1 MRQNKGGGRLGKE
14 SHFRLLFDCAAMMRR
29 GEENAADEVDSV
41 IDKLVAMR
49 GKRPGTLCTALTGEK
64 ELRRSFV
71 RETMMTYTYLTEADC
86 RMVCKRARDL
96 LLTQPMLLE
105 LAAPIKIVGTFWRRM
120 VFVLRS
126 LVDLT

>member
-64 ELRRSFV
+64 ELRIKV
-71 RETMMTYTYLTEADC
+71 I
-86 RMVCKRARDL
+86 RARNNYDL
-96 LLTQPMLLE
+96 HLLDRGGLPNGLQEGP
-105 LAAPIKIVGTFWRRM
+105 
-120 VFVLRS
+120 
-126 LVDLT
+126 